1 MPYGHIKQYRD
12 AVEEARKK
20 RILITR
26 QQERQIARLYAD
38 VAKDLGREI
47 SRKSEKTL
55 TYRWLKDYGKSLKS
69 QSRAIYSALQEVMES
84 SIYSTASLT
93 VDTEMGFWGTIVPEL
108 SERFRDTF
116 SSIPQKCVNELM
128 NGGIY
133 KDFTG
138 LSERLWNCKGTFDRD
153 IGYII
158 NRGIIEQKSA
168 FDLAKD
174 LELYLKPE
182 AKKPWEWRKAY
193 PHSSKTVDYSA
204 QRLART
210 SVTHAYQLSFQRSTV
225 DNPFIERYQWHS
237 SNAAKTCELCRQRNG
252 KFFEKERVPLDH
264 PNGMCFITAEIPKS
278 MDEIAEELADWA
290 AGGRNPAIDQWLNP
304 ESEIDLGKKIRST
317 VQKKKV
323 AGQVKAFSSQ
333 LRKVDNK
340 NVRILLQQSQQ
351 RVIIEQS
358 KKRKSRYR
366 PTDNKVYLSVN
377 ALPDVLAHELMHEID
392 YTYGI
397 TKNGALSESLR
408 NDYRKLKMQ
417 ADGYGKD
424 ITDMLYSRYKEAFEI
439 EEKKRYLKEEYRGLA
454 DILEGVSEGKIYLG
468 YGHGVEYWKHH
479 LRVESETW
487 AQIGRMIYSNDQKVL
502 ELIEDLFPETYREF
516 IQITERMIK

>member
-138 LSERLWNCKGTFDRD
+138 LSERLWNYKGTFDRD

-237 SNAAKTCELCRQRNG
+237 SNAGKICELCRQRNG
-252 KFFEKERVPLDH
+252 KFFEKDRVPLDH
-264 PNGMCFITAEIPKS
+264 PNGMCFITAEISKN

-290 AGGRNPAIDQWLNP
+290 GGGRNPALDAWLKPKFGLDMKGMKISIPEDVYRKSGITREVRRRIDQSIKTLQEEYVIKLKSIETAPMGKSDMFGSGPYVDADGKLSYGLVINSDMDYNKIM
-304 ESEIDLGKKIRST
+304 ERAQINYEKGRFAGKTIEDYIAHEMAHIMVYQGCETEEEYNSLKKIVT
-317 VQKKKV
+317 KLYV
-323 AGQVKAFSSQ
+323 
-333 LRKVDNK
+333 
-340 NVRILLQQSQQ
+340 
-351 RVIIEQS
+351 
-358 KKRKSRYR
+358 
-366 PTDNKVYLSVN
+366 P
-377 ALPDVLAHELMHEID
+377 
-392 YTYGI
+392 GI
-397 TKNGALSESLR
+397 SGYADGIKNGDESL
-408 NDYRKLKMQ
+408 
-417 ADGYGKD
+417 A
-424 ITDMLYSRYKEAFEI
+424 EAFVRFRNGEEI
-439 EEKKRYLKEEYRGLA
+439 PLCA
-454 DILEGVSEGKIYLG
+454 
-468 YGHGVEYWKHH
+468 
-479 LRVESETW
+479 
-487 AQIGRMIYSNDQKVL
+487 KVL
-502 ELIEDLFPETYREF
+502 ITSYIERWK
-516 IQITERMIK
+516 R